1 MPSLNTFCN
10 LQSAALKHLIKEA
23 ASDSANLVNPDSD
36 FSRSRKLSVL
46 DLAAVA
52 YQTED
57 RSINRSLPT
66 LPDSLADLS
75 LSAISQ
81 ARQKIK
87 HSLYSNVF
95 HKMNDLFY
103 HKDDKTF
110 YRWRLLSVDGSEIP
124 DSPDGNDM
132 STYGESKKG
141 FDRLC
146 ENSHNLSRWVF
157 KS

>member
-10 LQSAALKHLIKEA
+10 LQSAALKRLIKEA

-95 HKMNDLFY
+95 YKMNDLFY
-103 HKDDKTF
+103 HEDDKTF

-141 FDRLC
+141 FGRLC
-146 ENSHNLSRWVF
+146 EYSHNLSRRVF

>member
-95 HKMNDLFY
+95 YKMNDLFY
-103 HKDDKTF
+103 HEDDKRF

-146 ENSHNLSRWVF
+146 GYSHNLSRRVF